1 MTETIRLTAGRMFRS
16 LHIPNYRRYFIAQTV
31 SMTGTWLQAVAQIWL
46 VLSITGSP
54 VALGITSAL
63 QFAPMLLF
71 GAWGGV
77 IADRFDKRRILMIT
91 QVLAAVIALALGILT
106 VTGIVTLW
114 MVYVLTALW
123 GVVIMIDN
131 PTRQS
136 FVSEL
141 VDPEHLSNAVGLNS
155 TVLTA
160 ARTAGPAIA
169 GILISTVG
177 IGICFLLNALS
188 YIVVVGALAKMDV
201 DELHQTELV
210 PRGKGQLR
218 EGFRY
223 IWANPVLR
231 STLLLMA
238 VVGTLA
244 FNFRMF
250 VPLLADK
257 VFSGNAATFGLLSA
271 MMGVGTIFGAL
282 ASAATSRPT
291 RKLLLASA
299 LTFGAFLVALGL
311 APTLTWAMVIIVP
324 MGAASILFAAT
335 ANSTLQM
342 EAAPAMRGRVMA
354 LYAVV
359 FLGSTPVGGPLMG
372 YVAEHMGTRAALAL
386 SGVAT
391 LVAAT
396 FALRKR
402 LRREAAGVMRRAGN
416 TLSTRRD
423 ARRPASRNQRAGEG
437 RRSAPRLS
445 FRRTRRSGD
454 VPEPRPDHRS
464 SSSSGSQPR

>member
-1 MTETIRLTAGRMFRS
+1 MTETIKLAAGRTFRS
-16 LHIPNYRRYFIAQTV
+16 LHIPNYRRYFIAQII

-46 VLSITGSP
+46 VLSITGSA

-77 IADRFDKRRILMIT
+77 LADRFDKRKILIIT
-91 QVLAAVIALALGILT
+91 QALAAVIALVLGVLT
-106 VTGIVTLW
+106 VTGVVTLW
-114 MVYVLTALW
+114 MVYVLTSLW
-123 GVVIMIDN
+123 GFVIMIDN

-141 VDPEHLSNAVGLNS
+141 VDAEHLSNAVGLNS
-155 TVLTA
+155 TVITS

-177 IGICFLLNALS
+177 VGICFLLNAVS
-188 YIVVVGALAKMDV
+188 YIAVIGALTRMDV
-201 DELHQTELV
+201 HSLRRPTPVGRE
-210 PRGKGQLR
+210 KGQLR

-223 IWANPVLR
+223 AWTNPVLR
-231 STLLLMA
+231 STLLLVA

-257 VFSGNAATFGLLSA
+257 VFSGNAATFGALSA

-282 ASAATSRPT
+282 GVAAASKPT

-299 LTFGAFLVALGL
+299 LAFGSFLIAVAF
-311 APTLTWAMVIIVP
+311 APTLTWAMVAIVP
-324 MGAASILFAAT
+324 MGAASVVFAST

-342 EAAPAMRGRVMA
+342 ETAPAMRGRVMA
-354 LYAVV
+354 LFGVV
-359 FLGSTPVGGPLMG
+359 FLGSTPIGGPLMG
-372 YVAEHMGTRAALAL
+372 YVAEHMGTRAAMAIA
-386 SGVAT
+386 GAVT
-391 LVAAT
+391 LIAAI

-402 LRREAAGVMRRAGN
+402 LRSEAAGALKKAGT

-423 ARRPASRNQRAGEG
+423 GRRPPT
-437 RRSAPRLS
+437 RSPSLGL
-445 FRRTRRSGD
+445 RRTRRSEE
-454 VPEPRPDHRS
+454 VPERRPDHRS
-464 SSSSGSQPR
+464 SSSSSSRKR